1 MKDRAENEAKPDLQV
16 TQMAGEFLTAGK
28 LFKRGYQVAVT
39 LGNAKA
45 IDLFAENPRTGK
57 THTVQ
62 VKTQRDKNNFPLHK
76 ERIRAD
82 CIYVFVR
89 LNAVRDQEEFF
100 IVQGREILDDI
111 NRFYGASYRD
121 PENPSKR
128 PGINYGPLDPYKD
141 NWQVFDE

>member
-1 MKDRAENEAKPDLQV
+1 MKDRAKNEAKPDLQV
-16 TQMAGEFLTAGK
+16 TQMAGEFLTAGE
-28 LFKRGYQVAVT
+28 LFKRGFQVAVT

-76 ERIRAD
+76 GNIRAD

-89 LNAVRDQEEFF
+89 LNAIGKKEEFF
-100 IVQGREILDDI
+100 IVQGREILHNID
-111 NRFYGASYRD
+111 RFYGASYR
-121 PENPSKR
+121 NPDKISKR
-128 PGINYGPLDPYKD
+128 PGINYGPLDSYKD